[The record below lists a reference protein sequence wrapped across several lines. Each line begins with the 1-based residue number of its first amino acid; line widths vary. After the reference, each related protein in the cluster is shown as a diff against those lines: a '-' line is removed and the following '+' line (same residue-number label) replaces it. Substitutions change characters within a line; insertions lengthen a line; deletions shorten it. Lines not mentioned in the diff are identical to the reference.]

1 MDSMVGR
8 MLSIRERISG
18 LMDGMKGM
26 FGGET
31 PDQGPDVDELR
42 DLADRIE
49 DLRDILQDPALT
61 DFRVVMIPEAMSV
74 SESER
79 LIAQLD
85 DYGIP
90 TETVVV
96 NKVMESLADVT
107 DAVDADEFVTPDLEN
122 CEFCQRRWDVQQDA
136 LARAQ
141 DVFRDHDV
149 KRVPLFADDVA
160 GDRMLQVVAHCL
172 S

>member
-42 DLADRIE
+42 DFADRIE

-61 DFRVVMIPEAMSV
+61 DFRVVMMPEAMSV
-74 SESER
+74 RESER